1 MYILAFLFFG
11 NRILLIKILIMLTT
25 KRRPSRSLGES
36 QRFLRSNMKKT
47 SVGPLL
53 TILVLVVLAGFY
65 AYMYYQVNRQD
76 KKMTE
81 LQTTIAKD
89 SQTVSGVVSFIN
101 SSLQNAQ
108 QKK

>member
-1 MYILAFLFFG
+1 
-11 NRILLIKILIMLTT
+11 
-25 KRRPSRSLGES
+25 
-36 QRFLRSNMKKT
+36 MKKT

-53 TILVLVVLAGFY
+53 TILVLVVLAGIY
-65 AYMYYQVNRQD
+65 SYMYYQVNRQE

-89 SQTVSGVVSFIN
+89 SQTVSGVVNFIN

-108 QKK
+108 QQK